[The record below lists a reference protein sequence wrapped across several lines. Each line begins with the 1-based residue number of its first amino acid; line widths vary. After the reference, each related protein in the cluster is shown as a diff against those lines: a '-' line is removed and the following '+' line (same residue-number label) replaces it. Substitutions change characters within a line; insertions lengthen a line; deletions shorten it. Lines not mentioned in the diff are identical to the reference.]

1 MSNSAKAKLKEDID
15 DYRDDL
21 SDRCD
26 EEEASIQQLRQQ
38 EVSKNIFKKD
48 EQRITTFL
56 QQKRVSELE
65 RELLMK
71 DKEIQKLTQL
81 VKI

>member
-38 EVSKNIFKKD
+38 EV
-48 EQRITTFL
+48 
-56 QQKRVSELE
+56 
-65 RELLMK
+65 
-71 DKEIQKLTQL
+71 
-81 VKI
+81 